1 MNTQNTINTSYIP
14 PYLID
19 CINNKDIESID
30 IEKKQVE
37 SIAMS
42 IDSRYYWDKNNPHY
56 IKEKIKILK
65 DLDIISEV
73 EKILK
78 SNK

>member
-1 MNTQNTINTSYIP
+1 
-14 PYLID
+14 
-19 CINNKDIESID
+19 
-30 IEKKQVE
+30 
-37 SIAMS
+37 MS

>member
-30 IEKKQVE
+30 IEKKTSGIYSYE
-37 SIAMS
+37 Y
-42 IDSRYYWDKNNPHY
+42 RF
-56 IKEKIKILK
+56 
-65 DLDIISEV
+65 
-73 EKILK
+73 
-78 SNK
+78 